1 MAVATTNEPN
11 SGGLPASPVN
21 PEVNKQ
27 PDSNQKQAEVNKP
40 TTNLTLADITN
51 PTALYNG
58 LRDLFNQGSV
68 RKAIPVVIGIA
79 LIIILASFY
88 SSMNPELTQPL
99 FPGMQESDRQAA
111 IEN

>member
-51 PTALYNG
+51 KQNT
-58 LRDLFNQGSV
+58 
-68 RKAIPVVIGIA
+68 
-79 LIIILASFY
+79 
-88 SSMNPELTQPL
+88 
-99 FPGMQESDRQAA
+99 
-111 IEN
+111 

>member
-27 PDSNQKQAEVNKP
+27 PDSNQKQSEINKP

-51 PTALYNG
+51 PFVGILSSYNFFKMLSG
-58 LRDLFNQGSV
+58 N
-68 RKAIPVVIGIA
+68 
-79 LIIILASFY
+79 
-88 SSMNPELTQPL
+88 
-99 FPGMQESDRQAA
+99 
-111 IEN
+111 

>member
-11 SGGLPASPVN
+11 SAGLPASPVN

-58 LRDLFNQGSV
+58 LRDLFNQGSI
-68 RKAIPVVIGIA
+68 RKPY
-79 LIIILASFY
+79 LL
-88 SSMNPELTQPL
+88 L
-99 FPGMQESDRQAA
+99 
-111 IEN
+111 